1 MARLQM
7 CYGTVSEECLEVQKG
22 GTDLVEK
29 RRHLLLVAWKAVE
42 KEDPGTLSPLLGD
55 LRLDQGNQGGA
66 GDEVLLSEVLAGGGR
81 ESALGTKF
89 TQVVAD
95 REVVEM

>member
-1 MARLQM
+1 M

-42 KEDPGTLSPLLGD
+42 KEDPGALLLFRGD
-55 LRLDQGNQGGA
+55 LRLNHSHQSATVSQVSIA
-66 GDEVLLSEVLAGGGR
+66 KVLASGGR
-81 ESALGTKF
+81 ESAFST
-89 TQVVAD
+89 
-95 REVVEM
+95 